1 MSEFNTNK
9 SELLQIAD
17 AVAEEKLIEPHLVIE
32 AMEDS
37 LSKAAKSK
45 YGSEYDIQAKID
57 IKTGELSM
65 NRCRTVVENIEIILL
80 KFYLKMLHQLN
91 QEFNL
96 GRLFMILYLL

>member
-17 AVAEEKLIEPHLVIE
+17 AVAREKLIEPHLVIE

-65 NRCRTVVENIEIILL
+65 NRCRTVVENMRIILL
-80 KFYLKMLHQLN
+80 KFYLKMLQQLN
-91 QEFNL
+91 QEFKL
-96 GRLFMILYLL
+96 GSYL